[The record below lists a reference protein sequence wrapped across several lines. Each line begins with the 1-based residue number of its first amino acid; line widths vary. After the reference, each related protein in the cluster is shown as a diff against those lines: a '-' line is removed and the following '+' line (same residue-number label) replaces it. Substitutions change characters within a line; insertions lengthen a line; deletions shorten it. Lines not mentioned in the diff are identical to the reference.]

1 MPLLIGTT
9 ILLMTHPPTRRR
21 LFPSAPL
28 ALHNTSSGELQTPQA
43 GYLGSVD
50 SLTGAGEA
58 YKGLAAEQEANSFVT
73 GLASIV
79 VGSVTGHGVP
89 SAPGSI
95 ESELLEVQDPRSET
109 ASSFV
114 GEIEQSLPSST
125 PFILGAATAQ
135 ATTLGEPAGYDKT
148 KKPVEAAMWAAA
160 GPFMHAL
167 NVVADMWER
176 FAKLILTYTYRS

>member
-1 MPLLIGTT
+1 MPLLVGTT
-9 ILLMTHPPTRRR
+9 ILLMIHPPTRRR

-58 YKGLAAEQEANSFVT
+58 YKGLAAEQEANSVVT
-73 GLASIV
+73 GLASVV
-79 VGSVTGHGVP
+79 VGSATGHGVP

-95 ESELLEVQDPRSET
+95 ESELPEVQDPRSET

-114 GEIEQSLPSST
+114 GKIEQALPGST
-125 PFILGAATAQ
+125 LGAATAQ
-135 ATTLGEPAGYDKT
+135 ATTLGEPAGHDKT

-176 FAKLILTYTYRS
+176 FAKLMLTYIYRS